1 MNIYFFSFCVVSIC
15 ALFRIIGAEFVP
27 MLCVQKWSDHAPVT
41 ATFRGICGYSEECIP
56 QPCVLSS
63 RARAGQTI
71 VSLLGRV
78 MQRQAA
84 PAAPVTKLC
93 TNSTVSMT
101 NEEQAGGQRGVL
113 SNGCP
118 LRKTFVEQE
127 SPCAG
132 KLQANYRDVEK
143 VASQPEPH
151 GVHNDGDSLRQS
163 WCGDA
168 AGCIEGTI
176 APLAGVP
183 TGVFEKPGKGKG
195 AEIDVTVDGK
205 QAVPLGASLSGL
217 LDAACCEGHAAEE
230 PTSTCTSGV
239 KRSHIPLASQPRKR
253 RAGRSQVGGSKGQQS
268 LTAFLLP
275 TR

>member
-1 MNIYFFSFCVVSIC
+1 MNIYSFSFCVVSIC
-15 ALFRIIGAEFVP
+15 ALFRIIGAEFVS

-93 TNSTVSMT
+93 TNSNVSVT
-101 NEEQAGGQRGVL
+101 NEEQAGGQTGVL
-113 SNGCP
+113 SNGCSP
-118 LRKTFVEQE
+118 RKTFVEQE
-127 SPCAG
+127 SPYAG
-132 KLQANYRDVEK
+132 KLQVNYGDVEK

-151 GVHNDGDSLRQS
+151 GEHNDGDLLRQS

-176 APLAGVP
+176 APLAGV
-183 TGVFEKPGKGKG
+183 GVFEKLGKDKG

-205 QAVPLGASLSGL
+205 QAAPLGALLSGL
-217 LDAACCEGHAAEE
+217 LDAACCERHAAEE

-239 KRSHIPLASQPRKR
+239 KRLHKPLASQPRKR